1 MVRLPVAV
9 LANTAQVRHP
19 VCMDWTVYII
29 RCTDESLYTGVTTD
43 LERRFAEHLGQPRGA
58 RYFNGREPKEIVFAE
73 KGHTR
78 SSACQ
83 REAHIKKLKR
93 IEKLRLIAEAG

>member
-1 MVRLPVAV
+1 
-9 LANTAQVRHP
+9 
-19 VCMDWTVYII
+19 MDWTVYII

-43 LERRFAEHLGQPRGA
+43 LERRFSEHLGQPRGA
-58 RYFNGREPKEIVFAE
+58 RYFHGHEPKEIVFAE

-83 REAHIKKLKR
+83 REAYIKKLKR
-93 IEKLRLIAEAG
+93 NEKLRLIRGVGQTLK